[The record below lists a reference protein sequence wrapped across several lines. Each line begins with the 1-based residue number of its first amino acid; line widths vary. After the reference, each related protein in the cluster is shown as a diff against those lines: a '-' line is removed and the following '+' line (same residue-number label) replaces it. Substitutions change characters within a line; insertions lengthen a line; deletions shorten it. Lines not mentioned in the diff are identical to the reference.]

1 MLFIH
6 FLTDVIYIFTS
17 HMAEVDVATLWY
29 DCTCRQSWFLMR
41 RTRAKNRNLFGSAS
55 PGSPAHCP
63 TSDLQE
69 SAGDGCPASSPAGG
83 SFRRTTE
90 RLKLLKKLPRRLF
103 PVEMKALAAAT
114 KAVFTARHTEDWPT
128 VHKTEA
134 SSASFAYRLL
144 QFID

>member
-55 PGSPAHCP
+55 PGSPANCP

-90 RLKLLKKLPRRLF
+90 RLKLLKSCQEDCFLWRWKPLQLRQRLYLQPDTRRIGRQCIKLRHRK
-103 PVEMKALAAAT
+103 PVLHI
-114 KAVFTARHTEDWPT
+114 VCF
-128 VHKTEA
+128 
-134 SSASFAYRLL
+134 SL
-144 QFID
+144 